1 MYMYIA
7 RYAKQSFFCI
17 LEKFDC
23 FATLHKTLSVWAK
36 GLRPF
41 AALTATRHSG
51 GTLYGIHGYFLK
63 IITYVLEV
71 SRTSIMVS
79 CCKSSKRY

>member
-1 MYMYIA
+1 MYIA

-41 AALTATRHSG
+41 TALTATRHSG
-51 GTLYGIHGYFLK
+51 GTLYGIHGFFNLCTGSFSYLH
-63 IITYVLEV
+63 YGELL
-71 SRTSIMVS
+71 
-79 CCKSSKRY
+79 

>member
-1 MYMYIA
+1 MYIA

-41 AALTATRHSG
+41 TALTATHHSG
-51 GTLYGIHGYFLK
+51 GHYTAYMDIL
-63 IITYVLEV
+63 TYVLEV
-71 SRTSIMVS
+71 SRTSTMVS